1 MQLRQIPLEFLL
13 GPLSRAPLASAAHY
27 QRSEIVF
34 SSAKLSQRHGSQ
46 SMSLTLF
53 GPLLFSFALLSG
65 RQRPFPLHRHY
76 LSLSLSLSLSPSLR
90 CRTHRFRGKEKYFP
104 WLLWRDKLA
113 AVAAAAAA
121 ARGKNGALPVRAG
134 EKKRKK
140 KRMMD
145 SKTICRARARLRN
158 QRPRPTRPRRR
169 RRFGFGKDEESRC
182 CSLSLSLSLFGAV
195 KGVNFNPLPW
205 VTESSAMMMLNIFNR

>member
-1 MQLRQIPLEFLL
+1 MHISTEMQLRQIPLEFLL

-65 RQRPFPLHRHY
+65 RQRPFPPPRH
-76 LSLSLSLSLSPSLR
+76 SLSLSLSLSPSLR

-113 AVAAAAAA
+113 AAAVA
-121 ARGKNGALPVRAG
+121 ARGKNGALLGGGSMG
-134 EKKRKK
+134 EGEEEEEEEE
-140 KRMMD
+140 D
-145 SKTICRARARLRN
+145 D
-158 QRPRPTRPRRR
+158 
-169 RRFGFGKDEESRC
+169 GF
-182 CSLSLSLSLFGAV
+182 
-195 KGVNFNPLPW
+195 
-205 VTESSAMMMLNIFNR
+205 